1 MEKNFRRLRE
11 AEVASNSEV
20 VFKIAPRITY
30 MTDSIDNDTFNMQF
44 NDEIVY
50 NDFDFDPDKKCQ
62 EIVKLDNKEFGP
74 KGLAS
79 SFEEGDEF
87 YDKVSGIYLDYDTKE
102 GVLLVTCKLNVPA
115 TADIVESLR
124 NYVEG
129 QMSDGWGEG
138 FEQTPLA
145 ETTIY
150 GVFNENDKYDTEFFS
165 SINDAEE
172 NCEEK
177 QNYEPADEDEDY
189 ENEDSYYVDTVN
201 VEAYYSFWDRN
212 RDMIVDTIIDGVDK
226 NGFDREGYNR
236 EGFDRYGRDREGY
249 DRDGFDQK
257 GKDRGGF
264 DKDGNRMTKLGYL
277 LNKDDLEGLSPEDY
291 ADLFE
296 ARRFARKRRIGEDAQ
311 AFSGD
316 TKGMKFSK
324 ERMFYNNS
332 DKKFYRQK
340 NDKTDAIAQSKDGP
354 KAKATAAVLNADGK
368 KQGIV
373 HTLVDGEDEKIAK
386 AAGQEFGQPGYY
398 GVDEDGDG
406 KVDKVFVATKKDIE
420 NADTNLKEAIRRRAR
435 IRRLK
440 EAIRRKINR
449 RR

>member
-1 MEKNFRRLRE
+1 MEKNFRRLHE
-11 AEVASNSEV
+11 AEVASTSEV
-20 VFKIAPRITY
+20 VFKITPKVTY
-30 MTDSIDNDTFNMQF
+30 RTDSIRDEIFDAQF

-50 NDFDFDPDKKCQ
+50 NDYDFNPDKKCQ
-62 EIVKLDNKEFGP
+62 EIVELDNQEFGP
-74 KGLAS
+74 KGLAV
-79 SFEEGDEF
+79 FEEGDEL
-87 YDKVSGIYLDYDTKE
+87 YDKVSSIHLDYDTGD
-102 GVLLVTCKLNVPA
+102 GVLVVTCNLNVPA
-115 TADIVESLR
+115 TEDVVKSLR
-124 NYVEG
+124 NYVKG

-150 GVFNENDKYDTEFFS
+150 GVFNENDEYDTEFFS

-177 QNYEPADEDEDY
+177 QNYEPDEDEDY
-189 ENEDSYYVDTVN
+189 ENENSYYVDTVN
-201 VEAYYSFWDRN
+201 VEAYYSFWDPH
-212 RDMIVDTIIDGVDK
+212 RDMIADTIIDGIDK
-226 NGFDREGYNR
+226 QGFDREGYNSK
-236 EGFDRYGRDREGY
+236 GFDRYGRDREGY
-249 DRDGFDQK
+249 DEGGFDRN

-264 DKDGNRMTKLGYL
+264 DRDGNKMTKLGYL
-277 LNKDDLEGLSPEDY
+277 LNKDDLDGLSPEDY

-296 ARRFARKRRIGEDAQ
+296 ARKFARKRRIGEDAQ

-354 KAKATAAVLNADGK
+354 KAKATAAILNADGK

-373 HTLVDGEDEKIAK
+373 HTLVDVDDEKLAK
-386 AAGQEFGQPGYY
+386 GAGQEFGQPGYY
-398 GVDEDGDG
+398 GVDENGDG
-406 KVDKVFVATKKDIE
+406 SVDKVFVATKKDIE
-420 NADTNLKEAIRRRAR
+420 NANTDLKEAIRRRAR

>member
-1 MEKNFRRLRE
+1 MKYFKKSLFQPNSDMEYI
-11 AEVASNSEV
+11 
-20 VFKIAPRITY
+20 KIKG
-30 MTDSIDNDTFNMQF
+30 
-44 NDEIVY
+44 Y
-50 NDFDFDPDKKCQ
+50 NDYDFNPDRKCKDII
-62 EIVKLDNKEFGP
+62 ESDNKEFGP
-74 KGLAS
+74 KGLAI
-79 SFEEGDEF
+79 FEEGDEL
-87 YDKVSGIYLDYDTKE
+87 YGKVSSIYLDFDTEE
-102 GVLLVTCKLNVPA
+102 GVLIVTCNLNVPA
-115 TADIVESLR
+115 TADVVESLR
-124 NYVEG
+124 NYIEG

-138 FEQTPLA
+138 FEQIPLA

-150 GVFNENDKYDTEFFS
+150 GVFNENDKYDTELFS
-165 SINDAEE
+165 SIEDAEE

-177 QNYEPADEDEDY
+177 QNYEPAEDY

-201 VEAYYSFWDRN
+201 VEAYYSFWDHN
-212 RDMIVDTIIDGVDK
+212 RDMIVDTIIDGIDEQ
-226 NGFDREGYNR
+226 GFDREGYNSKGFDKYGR
-236 EGFDRYGRDREGY
+236 DHEGYDEGGFDRN
-249 DRDGFDQK
+249 

-264 DKDGNRMTKLGYL
+264 DKNGNKMTKLGYL

-324 ERMFYNNS
+324 ERMFYNSS

-340 NDKTDAIAQSKDGP
+340 NDKTDAIVQSKDGP

-368 KQGIV
+368 KKGIV
-373 HTLVDGEDEKIAK
+373 RTLVDVDDEKLAK
-386 AAGQEFGQPGYY
+386 SAGQEFGQPGYY

-406 KVDKVFVATKKDIE
+406 TVDKVFVATKKDIE
-420 NADTNLKEAIRRRAR
+420 NADTDLKEEIRRRAR

>member
-1 MEKNFRRLRE
+1 MEKNFRRLHE
-11 AEVASNSEV
+11 AEVASTSEV
-20 VFKIAPRITY
+20 VFKITPKVTY
-30 MTDSIDNDTFNMQF
+30 RTDSIRDEIFDAQF

-50 NDFDFDPDKKCQ
+50 NDYDFNPDKKCQ
-62 EIVKLDNKEFGP
+62 EIVELDNQEFGP
-74 KGLAS
+74 KGLAV
-79 SFEEGDEF
+79 FEEGDEL
-87 YDKVSGIYLDYDTKE
+87 YDKVSSIHLDYDTGD
-102 GVLLVTCKLNVPA
+102 GVLVVTCNLNVPA
-115 TADIVESLR
+115 TEDVVKSLR
-124 NYVEG
+124 NYVKG

-150 GVFNENDKYDTEFFS
+150 GVFNENDEYDTEFFS

-177 QNYEPADEDEDY
+177 QNYEPDEDEDY
-189 ENEDSYYVDTVN
+189 ENENSYYVDTVN
-201 VEAYYSFWDRN
+201 VEAYYSFWDPH
-212 RDMIVDTIIDGVDK
+212 RDMIADTIIDGIDK
-226 NGFDREGYNR
+226 QGFDREGYNSK
-236 EGFDRYGRDREGY
+236 GFDRYGRDREGY
-249 DRDGFDQK
+249 DEGGFDRN

-264 DKDGNRMTKLGYL
+264 DRDGNKMTKLGYL
-277 LNKDDLEGLSPEDY
+277 LNKDDLDGLSPEDY

-296 ARRFARKRRIGEDAQ
+296 ARKFARKHRIGEDAQ

-354 KAKATAAVLNADGK
+354 KAKATAAILNADGK

-373 HTLVDGEDEKIAK
+373 HTLVDVDDEKLAK
-386 AAGQEFGQPGYY
+386 GAGQEFGQPGYY
-398 GVDEDGDG
+398 GVDENGDG
-406 KVDKVFVATKKDIE
+406 SVDKVFVATKKDIE
-420 NADTNLKEAIRRRAR
+420 NANTDLKEAIRRRAR

>member
-11 AEVASNSEV
+11 AEVASTSEV
-20 VFKIAPRITY
+20 IFKIAPKITY
-30 MTDSIDNDTFNMQF
+30 RTDSIRDEIFNARF
-44 NDEIVY
+44 NDNLVY
-50 NDFDFDPDKKCQ
+50 EDYSFNPGKKCQ
-62 EIVKLDNKEFGP
+62 KIVELDNKDFGP
-74 KGLAS
+74 KGLAI
-79 SFEEGDEF
+79 FEEGDEL
-87 YDKVSGIYLDYDTKE
+87 YGKVSGIHLDYDTKE
-102 GVLLVTCKLNVPA
+102 DVLIVTCNLNVPA
-115 TADIVESLR
+115 TEDVVESLR

-150 GVFNENDKYDTEFFS
+150 GVFNENDEYDTEFFS

-177 QNYEPADEDEDY
+177 QNYEPDDEDEDY

-201 VEAYYSFWDRN
+201 VEAYYSFWDPN
-212 RDMIVDTIIDGVDK
+212 RDRIVDTIINGIDK
-226 NGFDREGYNR
+226 NGFDREGYNSK
-236 EGFDRYGRDREGY
+236 GFDRYGRDREGY
-249 DRDGFDQK
+249 DEGGFDSK

-264 DKDGNRMTKLGYL
+264 DKNGNKMTKLGYL
-277 LNKDDLEGLSPEDY
+277 LNKDDLGGLSPEDY

-340 NDKTDAIAQSKDGP
+340 NDKTDAIAQSKEGP

-373 HTLVDGEDEKIAK
+373 HTLVDVDDEKLAK
-386 AAGQEFGQPGYY
+386 GAGQEFGQPGYY
-398 GVDEDGDG
+398 GVDENGDG
-406 KVDKVFVATKKDIE
+406 NVDKVFVATKKDIE
-420 NADTNLKEAIRRRAR
+420 NADTEFKEAMRRRAR

>member
-11 AEVASNSEV
+11 AEVASTSEV
-20 VFKIAPRITY
+20 IFKIAPRVTY

-50 NDFDFDPDKKCQ
+50 NDYDFNPDRKCKD
-62 EIVKLDNKEFGP
+62 IVELDNKEFGP
-74 KGLAS
+74 KGLAA
-79 SFEEGDEF
+79 FEAGDEL
-87 YDKVSGIYLDYDTKE
+87 YDKVSGIYLDFDTKE
-102 GVLLVTCKLNVPA
+102 SVLLVTCKLNVPA
-115 TADIVESLR
+115 TEDVVKSLR
-124 NYVEG
+124 DYVEG

-150 GVFNENDKYDTEFFS
+150 GVFNENDEYDTEFFS

-177 QNYEPADEDEDY
+177 QNYEDEDY
-189 ENEDSYYVDTVN
+189 ENEGSYYVDTVN
-201 VEAYYSFWDRN
+201 VEAYYSFWDPN
-212 RDMIVDTIIDGVDK
+212 RDMIVDTIIDGIDK
-226 NGFDREGYNR
+226 NGFDREGYNSK
-236 EGFDRYGRDREGY
+236 GFDRYGRDREGY
-249 DRDGFDQK
+249 DEEGFDSK

-264 DKDGNRMTKLGYL
+264 DKNGNKMTKLGYL

-296 ARRFARKRRIGEDAQ
+296 ARKFARKRRIGEDAQ

-324 ERMFYNNS
+324 ETMFYNSS

-340 NDKTDAIAQSKDGP
+340 NKNADAVVQAKDGP
-354 KAKATAAVLNADGK
+354 KARATAAVLNADGK

-373 HTLVDGEDEKIAK
+373 HTLADADDKKLAK
-386 AAGQEFGQPGYY
+386 GAGQEFGQPGYY
-398 GVDEDGDG
+398 GVDEDRDG
-406 KVDKVFVATKKDIE
+406 TVDKVFVTTKDDIE
-420 NADTNLKEAIRRRAR
+420 NADTDLKEAIRRRAR

>member
-1 MEKNFRRLRE
+1 MEKNFRRLHE
-11 AEVASNSEV
+11 AEVASASEV
-20 VFKIAPRITY
+20 IFKIAPRVTY
-30 MTDSIDNDTFNMQF
+30 RTDSIRDDIFDAQF
-44 NDEIVY
+44 NDNLVY
-50 NDFDFDPDKKCQ
+50 NDYDFNPDRKCQ
-62 EIVKLDNKEFGP
+62 EIVELDNKEFGP
-74 KGLAS
+74 KGLAV
-79 SFEEGDEF
+79 FEEGDEL
-87 YDKVSGIYLDYDTKE
+87 YGKVSGIHLEYDTGD
-102 GVLLVTCKLNVPA
+102 GVLLVTCNLNVPA
-115 TADIVESLR
+115 TEDVVKSLR
-124 NYVEG
+124 DYVKG

-150 GVFNENDKYDTEFFS
+150 GVFNENDEYDTEFFS

-177 QNYEPADEDEDY
+177 QNYEPGEDEDY

-201 VEAYYSFWDRN
+201 VEAYYSFWDPN
-212 RDMIVDTIIDGVDK
+212 RDMIVDTIIDGIDK
-226 NGFDREGYNR
+226 QGFDREGYNSK
-236 EGFDRYGRDREGY
+236 GFDRSGRDREGY
-249 DRDGFDQK
+249 DEGGFDRN

-264 DKDGNRMTKLGYL
+264 DRDGNKMTKLGYL
-277 LNKDDLEGLSPEDY
+277 LNKDDLEGLSSEDY

-296 ARRFARKRRIGEDAQ
+296 ARKFARKRRIGEDAQ
-311 AFSGD
+311 AFSDD

-354 KAKATAAVLNADGK
+354 KAKATAAILNADGK

-373 HTLVDGEDEKIAK
+373 HTLVNVDDEKLAK
-386 AAGQEFGQPGYY
+386 GAGQEFGQPGYY
-398 GVDEDGDG
+398 GVDENGDG
-406 KVDKVFVATKKDIE
+406 SVDKVFVATKKDIE
-420 NADTNLKEAIRRRAR
+420 NANTEFKESIRRRAR

>member
-1 MEKNFRRLRE
+1 MEKNFRRLHE
-11 AEVASNSEV
+11 AEATSASEV
-20 VFKIAPRITY
+20 IFKITPRVTY
-30 MTDSIDNDTFNMQF
+30 RTDSIRDDIFDAQF
-44 NDEIVY
+44 NDNLVY
-50 NDFDFDPDKKCQ
+50 NDYDFNPDRKCQ
-62 EIVKLDNKEFGP
+62 EIVELDNKEFGP
-74 KGLAS
+74 KGLAV
-79 SFEEGDEF
+79 FEEGDEL
-87 YDKVSGIYLDYDTKE
+87 YGKVSGIHLEYDP
-102 GVLLVTCKLNVPA
+102 GDDVLLVTCNLNVPA
-115 TADIVESLR
+115 TEDVVKSLR
-124 NYVEG
+124 DYVKG

-150 GVFNENDKYDTEFFS
+150 GVFNENDEYDTEFFS

-177 QNYEPADEDEDY
+177 QNYEPGEDEDY

-201 VEAYYSFWDRN
+201 VEAYYSFWDPN
-212 RDMIVDTIIDGVDK
+212 RDMIVDTIIDGIDK
-226 NGFDREGYNR
+226 QGFDREGYNSK
-236 EGFDRYGRDREGY
+236 GFDRSGRDREGY
-249 DRDGFDQK
+249 DEGGFDRN

-264 DKDGNRMTKLGYL
+264 DRDGNKMTKLGYL

-296 ARRFARKRRIGEDAQ
+296 ARKFARKRRIGEDAQ
-311 AFSGD
+311 AFSDD

-354 KAKATAAVLNADGK
+354 KAKATAAILNADGK

-373 HTLVDGEDEKIAK
+373 HTLVNVDDEKLAK
-386 AAGQEFGQPGYY
+386 GAGQEFGQPGYY
-398 GVDEDGDG
+398 GVDENGDG
-406 KVDKVFVATKKDIE
+406 SVDKVFVATKKDIE
-420 NADTNLKEAIRRRAR
+420 NANTEFKEAIRRRAR